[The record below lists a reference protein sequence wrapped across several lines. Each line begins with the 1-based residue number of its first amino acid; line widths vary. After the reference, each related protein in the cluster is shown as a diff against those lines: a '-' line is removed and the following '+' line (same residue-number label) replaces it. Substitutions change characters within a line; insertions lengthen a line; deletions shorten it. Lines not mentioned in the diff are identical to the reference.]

1 MGLAGTVG
9 DQDDKQTLQQLAA
22 EVANKIADGVDGAE
36 MQLAEMFQPPVMELL
51 VARSGDRQLA
61 EDLWQD
67 TFLIIIQ
74 RLRSKG
80 IDDPSKLPAFV
91 CQTARNLLIAHRRKL
106 ARRNT
111 VADTVVVELQTD
123 TTTTAE
129 TQYAARQTAAVVA
142 QLLEELSQER
152 DRELLRRFYILDQA
166 KKEICAALELS
177 SEHFDRVLYR
187 ARQRFRSLLQE
198 HGLEDLLNR
207 GKAP

>member
-1 MGLAGTVG
+1 ME
-9 DQDDKQTLQQLAA
+9 DRDDKQPLQGLA
-22 EVANKIADGVDGAE
+22 KRIADDIANGVDGAE
-36 MQLAEMFQPPVMELL
+36 AQLAEMFQPPVMELL

-67 TFLIIIQ
+67 TFLVIVK
-74 RLRSKG
+74 RLRSTG

-111 VADTVVVELQTD
+111 VADSVVVELQTD
-123 TTTTAE
+123 TSTTAE
-129 TQYAARQTAAVVA
+129 TQYAVRQTAAVVA
-142 QLLEELSQER
+142 QLLDELSQER

-187 ARQRFRSLLQE
+187 ARQRFRTLLQE
-198 HGLEDLLNR
+198 HGLQDLLSR
-207 GKAP
+207 GESS

>member
-1 MGLAGTVG
+1 ME
-9 DQDDKQTLQQLAA
+9 DRDDKQPLQSLAKK
-22 EVANKIADGVDGAE
+22 VADDIANGVDGAE
-36 MQLAEMFQPPVMELL
+36 AQLAEMFQPPVMELL

-67 TFLIIIQ
+67 TFLVIVK
-74 RLRSKG
+74 RLRSTG

-111 VADTVVVELQTD
+111 VADSVVVELQTD
-123 TTTTAE
+123 TSTTAE
-129 TQYAARQTAAVVA
+129 TQYAVRQTAAVVA
-142 QLLEELSQER
+142 QLLDELSQER

-187 ARQRFRSLLQE
+187 ARQRFRTLLQE
-198 HGLEDLLNR
+198 HGLQDLLSR
-207 GKAP
+207 GESS